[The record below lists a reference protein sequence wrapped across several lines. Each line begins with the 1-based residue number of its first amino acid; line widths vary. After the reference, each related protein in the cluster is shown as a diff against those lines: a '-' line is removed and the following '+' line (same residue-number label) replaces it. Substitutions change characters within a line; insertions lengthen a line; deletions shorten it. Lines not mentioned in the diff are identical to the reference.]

1 MSHVS
6 AASFLVV
13 YFLMGYFAI
22 MIDSLILHSKFTPA
36 ANFVV
41 LILSLRWTIFKSW
54 NSTGAKTKHA
64 VFWSVFSA
72 FVTVMY
78 LHVLHYVSEYLLR
91 IKFDQMSWGWSI
103 SVFCFNFFLSFVS
116 LKIFHHMDREN
127 KDPVS
132 S

>member
-1 MSHVS
+1 MHNIT

-54 NSTGAKTKHA
+54 SSAGAKTKHA
-64 VFWSVFSA
+64 IFWSVFSA
-72 FVTVMY
+72 FVTVIY
-78 LHVLHYVSEYLLR
+78 LHVLHYVSEHFLET
-91 IKFDQMSWGWSI
+91 KFDQVSLGWSI
-103 SVFCFNFFLSFVS
+103 SVFSFNLFLSFAS
-116 LKIFHHMDREN
+116 LKIFHHMDSEK